1 MYPKVKKND
10 LAEIWILSSAD
21 PNKDKS
27 LKKLLMFDKLYFYI
41 NYKNKLLFYNI
52 LFYIIIITIFFKLLI
67 NLIFL

>member
-1 MYPKVKKND
+1 MNPKVKKND

-52 LFYIIIITIFFKLLI
+52 LFYKKIYVI
-67 NLIFL
+67 